1 MADESELVML
11 RDRFEIKPAV
21 RMPQFDQGS
30 ALAYA
35 AEDHS
40 HTGRKLFAL
49 ICPGTVPCRGLHLPE
64 RRTQIPMLW
73 PEASGVID
81 WPVPSP
87 NGATGGG
94 GTVWG
99 RRPVLVYPQ
108 PVGERLHKDPS
119 QPLPTLTEQLIARNI
134 IKPALAV
141 LKELGNLGIAHRAIR
156 PSNLFYALGNSGE
169 VVFGECFATPPGS
182 DQPAI
187 YETIENGLA
196 NRMGRATG
204 TQADDLYA
212 LGVLVLLLH
221 MGNALHASSD
231 EQVNAAKINFGT
243 FSALAGGEKVSPT
256 MAELL
261 RGLLCDKVSDR
272 WTLKNLE
279 MWMLGQYFNPVLPS
293 LPQRATR
300 PIRLGGGEHM
310 NRPAAANAMAVHWD
324 EALNDVE
331 NGTLESWLKRGFNDE
346 KVAEPLHQI
355 RGLSMSYGPST
366 GAKHRMVSRLIQFM
380 GPNLPI
386 CYKSIRVAPA
396 AMGTMLASI
405 IDQAPLRTEFV
416 EMLRGR
422 LPQGWVDQQ
431 PKITS
436 ELASIRRTLDS
447 IEKVIERPGPG
458 YSVERVL
465 YELDPTMP
473 CRSDLI
479 GDYYV
484 TSLKDLLPA
493 IDAALPGAE
502 AGTVPMDRQIAAFA
516 ASKLTKPIERELTL
530 IGNPA
535 DPSGYRMGILR
546 LLAAVQRQHPNHDL
560 PRLAETLLELLKPVV
575 DSFHRIQ
582 ARSDLRVKLEKLAA
596 HSDFVQMAELL
607 DEDGPVRLGD
617 IQGFE
622 QAQRAY
628 AELEKEAQWL
638 EGGGLTN
645 PQKVQAAARVS
656 SAITSAFI
664 ASGAVAAF
672 TIAMVL

>member
-1 MADESELVML
+1 ML
-11 RDRFEIKPAV
+11 RDRFEIKPAT
-21 RMPQFDQGS
+21 RMPQFDQGA

-40 HTGRKLFAL
+40 HTGRNLFAL
-49 ICPGTVPCRGLHLPE
+49 ICPGTVPCRGLQLPE
-64 RRTQIPMLW
+64 RRAQIPMLW
-73 PEASGVID
+73 PEAAGVVD
-81 WPVPSP
+81 WPVP
-87 NGATGGG
+87 GHDG

-108 PVGERLHKDPS
+108 PTGERMLKDPN

-134 IKPALAV
+134 IKPAIAV

-169 VVFGECFATPPGS
+169 IVFGECFAVPPGS
-182 DQPAI
+182 DQPVV
-187 YETIENGLA
+187 YETIENGVA

-212 LGVLVLLLH
+212 LGVLVLFLN

-231 EQVNAAKINFGT
+231 EQVIAAKINFGT

-279 MWMLGQYFNPVLPS
+279 MWMLGQYFNPVLPN

-310 NRPAAANAMAVHWD
+310 NRPAVANALAVHWD
-324 EALNDVE
+324 EALTAVE
-331 NGTLESWLKRGFNDE
+331 NGTLESWLKRGFNDD
-346 KVAEPLHQI
+346 KVAEPLHNI
-355 RGLSMSYGPST
+355 RGLALSYGAST

-386 CYKSIRVAPA
+386 CYKSIRVNPA
-396 AMGTMLASI
+396 AMGNMLASV
-405 IDQAPLRTEFV
+405 IDQPTLRTDFV

-431 PKITS
+431 LKQTS
-436 ELASIRRTLDS
+436 ELASIRRTLDG

-473 CRSDLI
+473 CRSELI

-484 TSLKDLLPA
+484 TSLKDLLAA

-502 AGTVPMDRQIAAFA
+502 AGTVPMDRHIAAFA
-516 ASKLTKPIERELTL
+516 ACKLAKPIERELAM

-535 DPSGYRMGILR
+535 DPIGYRLGILR
-546 LLAAVQRQHPNHDL
+546 LLAAVQRQYPNHDL
-560 PRLAETLLELLKPVV
+560 PRLAEALLELLKPVV
-575 DSFHRIQ
+575 ESFHRIK

-607 DEDGPVRLGD
+607 DEDGPIRQGD
-617 IQGFE
+617 IHGFD
-622 QAQRAY
+622 QAKRAY

-638 EGGGLTN
+638 EAGGLTS
-645 PQKVQAAARVS
+645 PEKVQASARVS

-664 ASGAVAAF
+664 ASGALAAF
-672 TIAMVL
+672 TIAIVL

>member
-502 AGTVPMDRQIAAFA
+502 AGTVPMDRHIAAFA